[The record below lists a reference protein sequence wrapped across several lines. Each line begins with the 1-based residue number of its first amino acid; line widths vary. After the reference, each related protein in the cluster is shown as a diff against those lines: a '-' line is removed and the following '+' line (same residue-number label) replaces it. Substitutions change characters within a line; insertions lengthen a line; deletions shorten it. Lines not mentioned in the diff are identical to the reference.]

1 MTASFIAHGLS
12 ETDLVAESL
21 LQILAGAD
29 TTATAIRATVLH
41 IITHPSVYVALQA
54 EIDKCVREGRISSQ
68 VIKESEAHSMPYLQ
82 AVIKEGLRIWPPA
95 TGQVGKVVP
104 AQGDEV
110 EVDGRKVFIP
120 GGTTVG
126 YCAWGIHRN
135 KEVFGEDAEVF
146 RPERWLIGD
155 GERLKRMQKTLD
167 LVFGYGKYQCLGKP
181 VAMLELNKVF
191 VEVSR
196 LC

>member
-41 IITHPSVYVALQA
+41 IITHPFVYVALQA
-54 EIDKCVREGRISSQ
+54 EIDQCVREGRISSQ
-68 VIKESEAHSMPYLQ
+68 VIKESEAHLMPYLQ

-120 GGTTVG
+120 GGTTIG

-155 GERLKRMQKTLD
+155 EERLKRMQKTLD

-191 VEVSR
+191 FEVSR

>member
-54 EIDKCVREGRISSQ
+54 EIDQCVREGRISSQ

-120 GGTTVG
+120 GGTTIG